1 MSSFPIYIDGHISA
15 DLNCLILSSLPA
27 FDLNR
32 IILLSKDL
40 QAFMLKHDAK
50 LWRELL
56 EQNFPELINQTLR
69 VSASLNWRDIYI
81 RALKTAIP
89 VVLRIDF
96 VMNVRYLLPA
106 INLSNYKILNV
117 TSPSHVPFP
126 DYRNYIIR
134 CLVNSLSLRG
144 FLLLESSNHITQLVP
159 SEPNKYFISAFAGP
173 SILQYNPAVFGGSKL
188 NFIIHVTPD
197 YTIDIIITV

>member
-1 MSSFPIYIDGHISA
+1 MSSFPIYIDGNISA

-32 IILLSKDL
+32 ISLVSKDL
-40 QAFMLKHDAK
+40 QRFMSRHDIK
-50 LWRELL
+50 LWRQLL
-56 EQNFPELINQTLR
+56 EQNFPELINLR
-69 VSASLNWRDIYI
+69 LSLTGISWRDVYI

-89 VVLRIDF
+89 VMLRIDF
-96 VMNVRYLLPA
+96 VMNVRYLLPT

-117 TSPSHVPFP
+117 TSPSHIPFP

-134 CLVNSLSLRG
+134 CLVKSLAIRG
-144 FLLLESSNHITQLVP
+144 FLYLDSSNQVTQLVP
-159 SEPNKYFISAFAGP
+159 SEPNKYFVSASAGP
-173 SILQYNPAVFGGSKL
+173 NILHHNSVVFGTSKL